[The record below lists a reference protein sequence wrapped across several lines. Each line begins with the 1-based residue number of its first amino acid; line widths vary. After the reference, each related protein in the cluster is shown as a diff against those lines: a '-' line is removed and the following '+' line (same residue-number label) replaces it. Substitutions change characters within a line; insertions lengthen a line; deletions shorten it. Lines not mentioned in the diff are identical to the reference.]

1 MGARMLSLERCRK
14 VLGSDTKLSD
24 EDLATLRDQ
33 FYCLASLAL
42 ERRDQQKKSALE
54 RTDRVLVDRDAL
66 EERAAIIEFEGNVS
80 RSEAERNAV
89 ALALE
94 NDHLN

>member
-1 MGARMLSLERCRK
+1 MLSIERCRK
-14 VLGSDTKLSD
+14 ILGADKKLSD

-42 ERRDQQKKSALE
+42 ELRDHQKNVALQ
-54 RTDRVLVDRDAL
+54 RTDGGLIDRDSI

-80 RSEAERNAV
+80 RDEAERNAV

>member
-1 MGARMLSLERCRK
+1 MLSLERCRK
-14 VLGSDTKLSD
+14 VLGSGTKLSD
-24 EDLATLRDQ
+24 EDLAALRDQ

-42 ERRDQQKKSALE
+42 ELRDQQKKSALE
-54 RTDRVLVDRDAL
+54 TPDGSLIDRDAL
-66 EERAAIIEFEGNVS
+66 EERAAIIEFEGNVP
-80 RSEAERNAV
+80 RDEAERSSV

>member
-1 MGARMLSLERCRK
+1 MLSLERCRK

-33 FYCLASLAL
+33 LYCFAALAL
-42 ERRDQQKKSALE
+42 EVRDTQKKSVLE
-54 RTDRVLVDRDAL
+54 RPDLDSLDRDAL
-66 EERAAIIEFEGNVS
+66 EERAAIIEFDGKMS
-80 RSEAERNAV
+80 RDEAERNAL
-89 ALALE
+89 ALVLE

>member
-1 MGARMLSLERCRK
+1 MLSLERCRK
-14 VLGSDTKLSD
+14 VLGSGNNLSD

-33 FYCLASLAL
+33 LYCFASLAL
-42 ERRDQQKKSALE
+42 ELRDHQKKSARENHGL
-54 RTDRVLVDRDAL
+54 DSIDRDAL
-66 EERAAIIEFEGNVS
+66 EERAAIIEFDGNVS
-80 RSEAERNAV
+80 RDEAEKTAV

>member
-1 MGARMLSLERCRK
+1 MLSLERCRK

-33 FYCLASLAL
+33 LYCLASLTL
-42 ERRDQQKKSALE
+42 ELRDHQKKSTLKKP
-54 RTDRVLVDRDAL
+54 DGDLIDRDAL

-80 RSEAERNAV
+80 RDEAERNAV

>member
-1 MGARMLSLERCRK
+1 MLTIHKCRK
-14 VLGSDTKLSD
+14 LVGADC
-24 EDLATLRDQ
+24 DLTDKELEQLRNQ

-42 ERRDQQKKSALE
+42 EERDRQKKFLKVNGSVI
-54 RTDRVLVDRDAL
+54 DRHAV

-80 RSEAERNAV
+80 RDKAERDAV

>member
-1 MGARMLSLERCRK
+1 MLSLERCRK
-14 VLGSDTKLSD
+14 VLGSDKKLSD

-33 FYCLASLAL
+33 LYCFAALAL
-42 ERRDQQKKSALE
+42 EVRDSQKKSVLE
-54 RTDRVLVDRDAL
+54 RSDVVCIDRDAL
-66 EERAAIIEFEGNVS
+66 EERAAIIEFEGKLS
-80 RSEAERNAV
+80 RDEAERNAI